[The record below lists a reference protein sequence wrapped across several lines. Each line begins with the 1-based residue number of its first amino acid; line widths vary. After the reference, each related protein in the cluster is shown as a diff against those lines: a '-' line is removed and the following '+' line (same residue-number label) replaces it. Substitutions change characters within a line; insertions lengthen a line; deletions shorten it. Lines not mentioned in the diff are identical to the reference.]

1 MTETRATTSG
11 MRAVLQTVAL
21 VCLAVLVVFRA
32 YADHRRIHLLR
43 GELGRLSDQFDAVA
57 ARRKE
62 AERDLLYFK
71 RLAAHS
77 SLDANVMLRG
87 YDLDSN
93 QISITFRDLRRPLLL
108 YSIDPQC
115 VPCLDNVP
123 FLNQIA
129 SLCGVSVVGI
139 GVANLHSL
147 DQFRLTERTLFP
159 VLRGTQGSVWELLPL
174 AQSPVIVV
182 MNPGGRVGGWW
193 VGRLSLEA
201 EREVAK
207 SLGTACPSGVLDRRH

>member
-32 YADHRRIHLLR
+32 YVYH
-43 GELGRLSDQFDAVA
+43 
-57 ARRKE
+57 
-62 AERDLLYFK
+62 
-71 RLAAHS
+71 
-77 SLDANVMLRG
+77 NWMLRG

-182 MNPGGRVGGWW
+182 MNPGG
-193 VGRLSLEA
+193 
-201 EREVAK
+201 
-207 SLGTACPSGVLDRRH
+207 